1 MWGRRVIG
9 GAGLALSAVPAV
21 VVAVA
26 GSGSWTA
33 PVELGPLGTSE
44 IGVVLDPVRAILLGL
59 VLLVSTVVAG
69 YVSAN
74 LVGQRGVGRFAGLQV
89 LLAAALVL
97 TVVSPSLVQLAV
109 AWTATSLAVAAL
121 VGHAATAPARAA
133 SRRVL
138 RSLLIGDAAIWASVV
153 IAAAAVGTTDL
164 DAVEPGSL
172 AGVAIAALLVI
183 GGLVRS
189 AQVPVNRWLQETTEA
204 PSPVSALLHAGVVNG
219 VGVVVLIA
227 WPLVAES
234 WPARAIAVAAG
245 AATIA
250 VGWATSRV
258 RPDVKGRLV
267 SSTSAQMGYL
277 AVVAGLGVPAAVLV
291 HIVGHGLW
299 KAALFL
305 GAGSAVDRVR
315 RAGAEAHAAS
325 RAAVAAAA
333 AVAAGVVVV
342 AGALPWPGE
351 SLLATPA
358 TLLLVAAAA
367 FTAAVA
373 AAGALGRGGAA
384 SALAVAGVTAAGA
397 AYIVIVRALE
407 TALGEEL
414 PLAAAGWGE
423 PGSWIELAV
432 VVALAAAALA
442 AWRLDRAASQGGAEK
457 VVAWAARQ
465 TLPTPPLRRVPV
477 DGAQPQDVV
486 ALEAADA
493 RAAVDVV
500 SDVVAPLW
508 PLHAF
513 VASNPLAGL
522 EVLPFRDALDAASV
536 TWGSRAGIDAA
547 MFRAAVRA
555 GVVDRDVLDR
565 ICAEVAPGPDL
576 VVNSPVRTHT
586 ELVEALLTDDA
597 LEPKVVQA
605 TRARL
610 EQLGRWMR
618 SVEPVRTPGE
628 RAVLADPRLADAQQR
643 ARDLVSMHAARV
655 LGDPAWPALQG
666 IWGSVL
672 DDDVDRALGL
682 DGASEVLAGL
692 PRYAPDAIAVLAA
705 RIHAQGFEVVP
716 VLTRL
721 LARDPGFV
729 AHLQW
734 RRRVGLDVGH
744 DRIADLLAARLAMDV
759 VVAAAGPAEL
769 PAVQGDDELAAAVAV
784 LVRAIGLDLAETSDD
799 VLLALSEVADAVLLA
814 GPEMLRLRA
823 WEESYREPLLA
834 RIAGRAAALAE
845 GVRTTPESPDA
856 QVITCIDVRSEPMR
870 RRLEELGP
878 WETLGAA
885 GFFGIPLRHGGPAG
899 EVSDRLP
906 ALLLPDRQVAETGTC
921 SVGAGAGSS
930 VEHAAHAPDH
940 VGGAAFALADAA
952 GWAAGPWAVLRTFA
966 PRTADRL
973 AHRWQRSH
981 RPEATELQVEGDE
994 LSPLGFS
1001 LDELADRA
1009 QAFLAVCGLDRP
1021 APLVLLLG
1029 HGAHVTNQPHIA
1041 AYDCGAC
1048 GGNPGDVSART
1059 MALVLN
1065 DSRVRDLLAER
1076 GVIIPGDTVF
1086 AAALHGTTDATV
1098 DVLSDVPAAVQ
1109 PVLDRVVADLRQALA
1124 DGTDVGLQSTRAAD
1138 WAQARPEWGLARNAA
1153 LIIGPRSLTAK
1164 LDLDGRTFLHS
1175 YRADLDADGSSLEFL
1190 LTAPMVVAQWISSQY
1205 WSTTVDP
1212 ERFGAGDKTL
1222 HNIVCRPDSG
1232 PSPLTGV
1239 LVGARGDLR
1248 IGIPW
1253 QAVSESA
1260 PVDGAWTALP
1270 HHEPLRLLV
1279 VVAAER
1285 ASIDAILARRE
1296 EAARLVAGEWVT
1308 LVAVDPVTGGLQQ
1321 RLPDGAW
1328 ADVAPEPAS
1337 DDRVTA

>member
-1 MWGRRVIG
+1 MWGRRG
-9 GAGLALSAVPAV
+9 AGLAGLALSAVPAA
-21 VVAVA
+21 VVATA
-26 GSGSWTA
+26 GSGSWTV
-33 PVELGPLGTSE
+33 PVELGKLGTSE
-44 IGVVLDPVRAILLGL
+44 IGLVLDPVRAVLLGL

-74 LVGQRGVGRFAGLQV
+74 LVGQRRVGRFAGLQV

-97 TVVSPSLVQLAV
+97 TVAAPSLVQLAA
-109 AWTATSLAVAAL
+109 AWTATSWATAAL
-121 VGHAATAPARAA
+121 VGHAATAPALRA

-138 RSLLIGDAAIWASVV
+138 RSLLVGDAAVWASAVL
-153 IAAAAVGTTDL
+153 AAAALGTTDL

-172 AGVAIAALLVI
+172 AGVVIAALLVI

-189 AQVPVNRWLQETTEA
+189 AQVPVGRWLQETTEA

-219 VGVVVLIA
+219 VGVVVLLA
-227 WPLVAES
+227 WPLVAAS

-291 HIVGHGLW
+291 HVVGHGLW

-315 RAGAEAHAAS
+315 RAGAEGHAPARAS
-325 RAAVAAAA
+325 GAAAA
-333 AVAAGVVVV
+333 AVAASAVVV
-342 AGALPWPGE
+342 AAALPWPGE
-351 SLLATPA
+351 SLLATPS

-367 FTAAVA
+367 LTAAVA
-373 AAGALGRGGAA
+373 AAGALGRGRAA
-384 SALAVAGVTAAGA
+384 GSLSVAGVAAAGA
-397 AYIVIVRALE
+397 AYIVIVRAVE
-407 TALGEEL
+407 TSLVGEL
-414 PLAAAGWGE
+414 PLAAAAWGG

-432 VVALAAAALA
+432 VVGLAAAALV
-442 AWRLDRAASQGGAEK
+442 AWRLDRAASAGGAQR

-465 TLPTPPLRRVPV
+465 TLPAPPVRRIAVEAV
-477 DGAQPQDVV
+477 EQPGTLLDARDV
-486 ALEAADA
+486 

-522 EVLPFRDALDAASV
+522 EVLPFRDALAAASV
-536 TWGSRAGIDAA
+536 SWGSRPVIDAA
-547 MFRAAVRA
+547 MFRAAVREGA
-555 GVVDRDVLDR
+555 VDRDVLAR

-576 VVNSPVRTHT
+576 VINSPVRTRT
-586 ELVEALLTDDA
+586 ELVEALLTDDGV
-597 LEPKVVQA
+597 EPRVAQA
-605 TRARL
+605 TAARL

-618 SVEPVRTPGE
+618 TVEPVRTPGE
-628 RAVLADPRLADAQQR
+628 RAAIADPRLADVQQR

-655 LGDPAWPALQG
+655 LGDPAWPAQHG
-666 IWGSVL
+666 IWGALL

-682 DGASEVLAGL
+682 DGADAVLAHL
-692 PRYAPDAIAVLAA
+692 PRHAPDAIAELAS
-705 RIHAQGFEVVP
+705 RLHAEGHEVVP

-721 LARDPGFV
+721 LARDPGYV

-744 DRIADLLAARLAMDV
+744 ARIEDLLAARLALDV
-759 VVAAAGPAEL
+759 VVAAAGPQEMSATR
-769 PAVQGDDELAAAVAV
+769 ADDELAAAVAV
-784 LVRAIGLDLAETSDD
+784 LVQAIGLDLAETSDD
-799 VLLALSEVADAVLLA
+799 VLLALSEIADAVLLA

-834 RIAGRAAALAE
+834 RVAGRAAALAE
-845 GVRTTPESPDA
+845 GVRTTPESPEA

-870 RRLEELGP
+870 RRLEARGS

-885 GFFGIPLRHGGPAG
+885 GFFGIPLRHVGPTGA
-899 EVSDRLP
+899 VSDRLP
-906 ALLLPDRQVAETGTC
+906 ALLLPDRQVAESGTC
-921 SVGAGAGSS
+921 SVGAQAGSS
-930 VEHAAHAPDH
+930 MEHAAHAPDH

-981 RPEATELQVEGDE
+981 APRSTDLVVEGDD

-1029 HGAHVTNQPHIA
+1029 HGAHVTNQPHVA

-1065 DSRVRDLLAER
+1065 DVRVRDVLAER
-1076 GVIIPGDTVF
+1076 GVTIPADTVF

-1098 DVLSDVPAAVQ
+1098 EVLSEVPASHREI
-1109 PVLDRVVADLRQALA
+1109 LGRVVADLRDALA
-1124 DGTDVGLQSTRAAD
+1124 EGTDVGLQATRAAD

-1153 LIIGPRSLTAK
+1153 LIIGPRSLTAG
-1164 LDLDGRTFLHS
+1164 LDLDGRAFLHS
-1175 YRADLDADGSSLEFL
+1175 YHHDLDADGSSLEFL

-1205 WSTTVDP
+1205 WAATVDP

-1222 HNIVCRPDSG
+1222 HNIVCRPDSR
-1232 PSPLTGV
+1232 PSSLTGV

-1248 IGIPW
+1248 LGIPW
-1253 QAVSESA
+1253 QAVSEHA
-1260 PVDGAWTALP
+1260 PVDGVWPALP

-1285 ASIDAILARRE
+1285 SAIDAVLARRD

-1308 LVAVDPVTGGLQQ
+1308 LVAVEPSTGHLHQ
-1321 RLPDGAW
+1321 RTPHGTW
-1328 ADVAPEPAS
+1328 ADVSPTS
-1337 DDRVTA
+1337 DDDRLSA